1 MEDTEYQFR
10 VYAVNKIGYSDPSD
24 VPDKHTAKDILSMF
38 TETDCLVDFCFNL
51 WDEFQKHTLSQVQIN
66 LEHIFTQKMWTNSA

>member
-38 TETDCLVDFCFNL
+38 IEDKLPCWLL
-51 WDEFQKHTLSQVQIN
+51 L
-66 LEHIFTQKMWTNSA
+66 